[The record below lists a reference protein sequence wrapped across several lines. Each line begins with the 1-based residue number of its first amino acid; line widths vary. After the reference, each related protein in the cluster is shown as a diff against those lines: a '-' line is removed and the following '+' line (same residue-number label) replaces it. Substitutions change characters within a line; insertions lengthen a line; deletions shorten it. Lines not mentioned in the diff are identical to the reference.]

1 MLDSIFGTP
10 NKDAANAKQAQI
22 MYNQYAAGNA
32 LHNRG
37 TSGKIMKELAIM
49 NYRKGI
55 SNQRRKVIHARGA
68 VNKTAESV
76 ARVRARGP
84 VNEGGRSRRFGD
96 NNKLMLLS
104 QMNKAENH
112 LRYAKGEQAAM
123 AENMALNKFR
133 SDNARGNEMIGVG
146 VGAKMGVRYTKD
158 NNVMKAAKLAWN
170 IGTGNLG
177 GLMDDFTGKDQ
188 SVFEWMG
195 GKLI

>member
-22 MYNQYAAGNA
+22 MYNQLSAGNN
-32 LHNRG
+32 LQNKG

-96 NNKLMLLS
+96 NHKLMLLS

-112 LRYAKGEQAAM
+112 LRYAKGEQSAM
-123 AENMALNKFR
+123 AQNMALNKFR
-133 SDNARGNEMIGVG
+133 SDDARGNEMIGVG
-146 VGAKMGVRYTKD
+146 VGAKMGIKYTRQ
-158 NNVMKAAKLAWN
+158 NNLMKAAKLAFN
-170 IGTGNLG
+170 VGTGNLG
-177 GLMDDFTGKDQ
+177 GLMKDFTGTDQ
-188 SVFEWMG
+188 SVFKWLG
-195 GKLI
+195 GLG

>member
-22 MYNQYAAGNA
+22 MYNQYSAGNN

-55 SNQRRKVIHARGA
+55 SNQRRRVIHARGA

-76 ARVRARGP
+76 ARISGP
-84 VNEGGRSRRFGD
+84 ANEGGRSRRFGD
-96 NNKLMLLS
+96 NNKLKLLS

-112 LRYAKGEQAAM
+112 LRYAKGEQSAM

-133 SDNARGNEMIGVG
+133 SDDARGNEMIGVG
-146 VGAKMGVRYTKD
+146 VGAKMGIKYTKQ
-158 NNVMKAAKLAWN
+158 NNVLKAAKLAFD

-177 GLMDDFTGKDQ
+177 GLLPEEHK
-188 SVFEWMG
+188 SVFHWMG
-195 GKLI
+195 GLG

>member
-22 MYNQYAAGNA
+22 MFNQYSAGNN
-32 LHNRG
+32 LHNKG

-55 SNQRRKVIHARGA
+55 SNQRRRVIHARGA

-112 LRYAKGEQAAM
+112 LRYAKGEQSAM

-133 SDNARGNEMIGVG
+133 SDDARGNEMIGVG
-146 VGAKMGVRYTKD
+146 VGAKMGIRYTKD

-177 GLMDDFTGKDQ
+177 GLVEDFSGKDQ
-188 SVFEWMG
+188 SVFKWLG
-195 GKLI
+195 GLG

>member
-1 MLDSIFGTP
+1 
-10 NKDAANAKQAQI
+10 
-22 MYNQYAAGNA
+22 
-32 LHNRG
+32 
-37 TSGKIMKELAIM
+37 M

-112 LRYAKGEQAAM
+112 LRFAKGEQTAM
-123 AENMALNKFR
+123 AENMAINKFR
-133 SDNARGNEMIGVG
+133 SDDARGNEMIGVG
-146 VGAKMGVRYTKD
+146 VGAKMGIKYTRQ
-158 NNVMKAAKLAWN
+158 NNVLKAAKLAWN
-170 IGTGNLG
+170 IGTGDLG
-177 GLMDDFTGKDQ
+177 GLLPDSKGE
-188 SVFEWMG
+188 SVFHWLG
-195 GKLI
+195 GLG

>member
-22 MYNQYAAGNA
+22 MYNQYSAGNN

-55 SNQRRKVIHARGA
+55 SNQRRRVIHARGA

-76 ARVRARGP
+76 ARISGP

-96 NNKLMLLS
+96 NNKLKLLS

-112 LRYAKGEQAAM
+112 LRYAKGEQSAM
-123 AENMALNKFR
+123 AQNMALNKFR
-133 SDNARGNEMIGVG
+133 SDDARGNEMIGVG
-146 VGAKMGVRYTKD
+146 VGAKMGIQYTKD

-177 GLMDDFTGKDQ
+177 GLLPEEHK
-188 SVFEWMG
+188 SVFHWMG
-195 GKLI
+195 GLG

>member
-22 MYNQYAAGNA
+22 MYNQYSAGNN

-76 ARVRARGP
+76 ARISGP
-84 VNEGGRSRRFGD
+84 ANEGGRSRRFGD
-96 NNKLMLLS
+96 NNKLKLLS

-112 LRYAKGEQAAM
+112 LRYAKGEQSAM

-133 SDNARGNEMIGVG
+133 SDDARGNEMIGVG
-146 VGAKMGVRYTKD
+146 VGAKMGIKYTKQ
-158 NNVMKAAKLAWN
+158 NNVLKAAKLAFD

-177 GLMDDFTGKDQ
+177 GLLPEEHK
-188 SVFEWMG
+188 SVFHWMG
-195 GKLI
+195 GLG

>member
-22 MYNQYAAGNA
+22 MYNQYSAGNN

-55 SNQRRKVIHARGA
+55 SNQRRRVIHARGA

-76 ARVRARGP
+76 ARISGP
-84 VNEGGRSRRFGD
+84 ANEGGRSRRFGD
-96 NNKLMLLS
+96 NTKLKLLS

-112 LRYAKGEQAAM
+112 LRYAKGEQSAM

-133 SDNARGNEMIGVG
+133 SDDARGNEMIGVG
-146 VGAKMGVRYTKD
+146 VGAKMGIKYTKQ
-158 NNVMKAAKLAWN
+158 NNVLKAAKLAFD

-177 GLMDDFTGKDQ
+177 GLLPEEHK
-188 SVFEWMG
+188 SVFHWMG
-195 GKLI
+195 GLG

>member
-1 MLDSIFGTP
+1 MLDKIFGTP

-22 MYNQYAAGNA
+22 MYNQLSAGNN
-32 LHNRG
+32 LHNKG

-55 SNQRRKVIHARGA
+55 SNQRRRVIHARGA

-112 LRYAKGEQAAM
+112 LRYAKGEQSAM

-146 VGAKMGVRYTKD
+146 VGAKMGIKYTRQ
-158 NNVMKAAKLAWN
+158 NNVMKAAKLAFN

-177 GLMDDFTGKDQ
+177 GLVEDITGTDQ
-188 SVFEWMG
+188 SVFKWLG
-195 GKLI
+195 GLG

>member
-1 MLDSIFGTP
+1 MLDKIFGTP

-22 MYNQYAAGNA
+22 MYNQLSAGNN
-32 LHNRG
+32 LHNKG

-55 SNQRRKVIHARGA
+55 SNQRRRVIHARGA

-76 ARVRARGP
+76 ARISGP
-84 VNEGGRSRRFGD
+84 ANEGGRSRRFGD
-96 NNKLMLLS
+96 NNKLKLLS

-112 LRYAKGEQAAM
+112 LRYAKGEQSAM

-133 SDNARGNEMIGVG
+133 SDDARGNEMIGVG
-146 VGAKMGVRYTKD
+146 VGAKMGIKYTRQ
-158 NNVMKAAKLAWN
+158 NNVLKAAKLAFN

-177 GLMDDFTGKDQ
+177 GLLPEEHK
-188 SVFEWMG
+188 SVFHWMG
-195 GKLI
+195 GLG